1 VLTVFT
7 INATNTQLDGFAM
20 PISWSAA
27 SAAAVRALRPVGGVS
42 VGAAADVKRRSADVA
57 PVCGFTH
64 ITDGVLEDAFPGT
77 SAWSPPI

>member
-1 VLTVFT
+1 MFT

-42 VGAAADVKRRSADVA
+42 VDAAADAKRRSANVA
-57 PVCGFTH
+57 PVCGLTY
-64 ITDGVLEDAFPGT
+64 ITDGVVLEGAFPGT